1 MALPC
6 VIAVWALSG
15 FVLSLGP
22 SLTAQ
27 VLRSP
32 NLLWGG
38 LVIFLFT
45 GIAAAAAVAFR
56 GVSAPT
62 AMLAGCLAL
71 LAGAVMTLAAIQ
83 TASAAAFLTG
93 TAVAGVGLGAGFL
106 GAFRTVSALAAPAQ
120 RASLVAAIFI
130 VTYLAFSIPALIAG
144 VATTDFGLH
153 QTALVYCAVLATLA
167 AVAAASLIF
176 RRRPSAPRPDPVA
189 AQTGPQAQGRDTD
202 ER

>member
-6 VIAVWALSG
+6 LIAAWMLSG
-15 FVLSLGP
+15 FCLSLGP
-22 SLTAQ
+22 SLAAQ

-45 GIAAAAAVAFR
+45 GIAAAAAAAFL
-56 GVSAPT
+56 GVSPPA

-93 TAVAGVGLGAGFL
+93 TAIAGVGLGAGFP

-130 VTYLAFSIPALIAG
+130 VSYL
-144 VATTDFGLH
+144 D
-153 QTALVYCAVLATLA
+153 
-167 AVAAASLIF
+167 
-176 RRRPSAPRPDPVA
+176 R
-189 AQTGPQAQGRDTD
+189 
-202 ER
+202 